1 MVGLSS
7 FLLKKKIKLNLNV
20 PFCIFCTFVWSSCAS
35 TPIGIKSESKKE
47 DSATTIATTSIT
59 KNNGS
64 SESVRE
70 VYLRMKNRDL
80 SEKEIA
86 EEEDKSAEVA
96 KISSRNMI
104 EGASVIS
111 GDAEDNAQLKGKIYY
126 LEGAEELNLE
136 NNYFDIPVVYN
147 DQVKKW
153 ISYFLNRGRPFFE
166 RYAERAG
173 RYAPILGAI
182 LEEHGLPR
190 DLIFLAMAES
200 GFNNKAKSWAKAV
213 GPWQFMPYT
222 GKMYGLDQDWY
233 RDERRDPIKA
243 TVAASRYLTKLY
255 DDFGSWELAAA
266 GYNAGEGKISRAI
279 RKYNTDEFWG
289 LTKGR
294 YLKDETK
301 NYVPKIMALAIIGKN
316 LTAFGFEEID
326 FHEPLDF
333 DEITV
338 GAFTDLYKLSDVM
351 GIELEEI
358 QRLNPELLRWFT
370 PPNMGEYKLRLPP
383 GSAEKWVTCCIGQD
397 LKASEFQEFVVD
409 KKRMSISEIAKKFKI
424 RQVDVLANL
433 NQKTQSEVYQK
444 GESIKLPFRLGE
456 IVSPNNNMYADL
468 YEKSRKEILSKNK
481 RYKKKYAK
489 TKGARTRSP
498 KLYVVK
504 KGESIKSVA
513 QKHGISVQRLIASN
527 SKLKKSRNVKAGDKL
542 VVK

>member
-1 MVGLSS
+1 MVGLLS
-7 FLLKKKIKLNLNV
+7 FKKKKNSSVTGALLLL
-20 PFCIFCTFVWSSCAS
+20 CSFVWSSCAS
-35 TPIGIKSESKKE
+35 TSSTANVSEELKKA
-47 DSATTIATTSIT
+47 DSGKTSIT

-64 SESVRE
+64 SESIRE

-80 SEKEIA
+80 SEKELA
-86 EEEDKSAEVA
+86 EEEEKSAQIA
-96 KISSRNMI
+96 KMSSRNMI
-104 EGASVIS
+104 EGASIINE
-111 GDAEDNAQLKGKIYY
+111 DDEDNAQLKGKIYY

-147 DQVKKW
+147 AQVKKW

-222 GKMYGLDQDWY
+222 GRMYGLDQDWY

-316 LTAFGFEEID
+316 LTSFGFEEID

-333 DEITV
+333 DEISV
-338 GAFTDLYKLSDVM
+338 GPFTDLYKLSDVM

-370 PPNMGEYKLRLPP
+370 PPNMSEYKLRLPT
-383 GSAEKWVTCCIGQD
+383 GSAEKWVTCCMGQD
-397 LKASEFQEFVVD
+397 LKASEFQEFRVD
-409 KKRMSISEIAKKFKI
+409 KKNMSLAQIAKKFKI
-424 RQVDVLANL
+424 RQVNVLANL
-433 NQKTQSEVYQK
+433 NQTNESSTFSK
-444 GESIKLPFRLGE
+444 GEVVKLPFRLGE
-456 IVSPNNNMYADL
+456 VVSPDNNMYADL
-468 YEKSRKEILSKNK
+468 FEKSRKEILSKNK
-481 RYKKKYAK
+481 RYKRYYAK
-489 TKGARTRSP
+489 AKGGRKRAP

-504 KGESIKSVA
+504 KGESINSVA
-513 QKHGISVQRLIASN
+513 KKHGISIQRLIASN
-527 SKLKKSRNVKAGDKL
+527 SKLKKSRTIKAGDKL

>member
-1 MVGLSS
+1 MVGL
-7 FLLKKKIKLNLNV
+7 LALNKKKNSKINGVLLLL
-20 PFCIFCTFVWSSCAS
+20 CSFVWSSCAS
-35 TPIGIKSESKKE
+35 TSPTAQLETKKE
-47 DSATTIATTSIT
+47 EASKTSIT

-64 SESVRE
+64 SESIRE

-80 SEKEIA
+80 SENEIA
-86 EEEDKSAEVA
+86 EEEAKSAQVA

-104 EGASVIS
+104 EGASIINS
-111 GDAEDNAQLKGKIYY
+111 DDEDNAQLKGKIYY

-147 DQVKKW
+147 AQVKKW

-200 GFNNKAKSWAKAV
+200 GFNNRAKSWAKAV

-338 GAFTDLYKLSDVM
+338 GPFTDLYKLSDVM

-370 PPNMGEYKLRLPP
+370 PPNMAEYKLRLPT
-383 GSAEKWVTCCIGQD
+383 GAAEKWVTCCMGQD
-397 LKASEFQEFVVD
+397 LKATEFQEFIVD
-409 KKRMSISEIAKKFKI
+409 KKSMSLSQVAKKFRIKH
-424 RQVDVLANL
+424 VNVLANL
-433 NQKTQSEVYQK
+433 NQTNEGTSYRK
-444 GESIKLPFRLGE
+444 GEVIKLPFRLGE
-456 IVSPNNNMYADL
+456 VVSPDNNMYADL

-481 RYKKKYAK
+481 RYKRYYAK
-489 TKGARTRSP
+489 SKGGRNRSP
-498 KLYVVK
+498 KVYVVK

-513 QKHGISVQRLIASN
+513 KKHGISVQRLIASN
-527 SKLKKSRNVKAGDKL
+527 SKLKKSRSVKAGDKL